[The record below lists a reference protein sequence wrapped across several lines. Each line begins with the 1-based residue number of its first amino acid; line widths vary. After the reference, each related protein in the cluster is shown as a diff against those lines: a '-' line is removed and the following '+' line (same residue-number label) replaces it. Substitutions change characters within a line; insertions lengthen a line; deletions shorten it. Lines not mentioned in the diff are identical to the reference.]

1 MEKSCAN
8 KYSHNPKTTRITK
21 VYIPAIA
28 LMHRIEAAMEVVPD
42 MRPISPTLKK
52 EAAARPAVRMEMGT
66 PYNSKNSFG
75 SSGRRNK
82 SNIFP
87 ETRNPPAILTKD
99 KVVATAPIQCA
110 GESGIRLVLEWSPEA
125 KRSMPPMAVQP
136 EMAFVTAIN
145 GECKAG
151 ATPHTT

>member
-1 MEKSCAN
+1 MNRE
-8 KYSHNPKTTRITK
+8 HKTTKKIYQQH
-21 VYIPAIA
+21 VVLYIPAMA
-28 LMHRIEAAMEVVPD
+28 LMHKIEAAMEVVPD
-42 MRPISPTLKK
+42 MSPISPTPKK
-52 EAAARPAVRMEMGT
+52 EAAARPAVRMTTGT

-87 ETRNPPAILTKD
+87 ETKNPPAILTND
-99 KVVATAPIQCA
+99 KTVAMAPIQCA

-125 KRSMPPMAVQP
+125 KRSMPPIAVQP
-136 EMAFVTAIN
+136 EIAFVTAIK
-145 GECKAG
+145 GECRAG